1 MYPLESGGA
10 PSQQLTRELNHLLRR
25 FRRYQTEAE
34 WVSALLDG
42 ASQFVRQ
49 AAVLTLKDGIL
60 LVRGQ
65 VNLALPDHFSFQVSS
80 TAAFAAAVESRDPV
94 VALRTPGEVSE
105 GLSAPEPNERAH
117 IIPISNGDR
126 VVAVLFAAGAEPV
139 NGNAL
144 ELVAGMASIV
154 LERQANALLH
164 AQIARHLGT
173 GS

>member
-1 MYPLESGGA
+1 MYPHESGCDL
-10 PSQQLTRELNHLLRR
+10 SQQLTCELNHLLRR
-25 FRRYQTEAE
+25 FRQYQTEAE

-42 ASQFVRQ
+42 ASQFARQ
-49 AAVLTLKDGIL
+49 AAVLTLKDGVL

-65 VNLALPDHFSFQVSS
+65 VNLAIPDHFAFPVSS
-80 TAAFAAAVESRDPV
+80 TAAFASAVESKDPV
-94 VALRTPGEVSE
+94 IALRTPGEVSE
-105 GLSAPEPNERAH
+105 RLSAPEPDERAH

-139 NGNAL
+139 NGSAL

-154 LERQANALLH
+154 LERQANASLH

-173 GS
+173 SS